1 MSKYKDQIQAK
12 ADEMEAE
19 LGRSLT
25 HEEYMQAQDDVL
37 DDYCAIAYMARKEA
51 KGE

>member
-1 MSKYKDQIQAK
+1 VSKYKDQIQER
-12 ADEMEAE
+12 ADEIENA

-25 HEEYMQAQDDVL
+25 HSEYMQAQQSVVDDWYSYADML
-37 DDYCAIAYMARKEA
+37 RKEA